1 MIFDTRT
8 VLLLRAD
15 TRTVRRLLRLTH
27 CGKAAGSVRTKD
39 RLPDTQITLNNNV
52 LNLTADD
59 RRRRIE
65 ELQRKVLT
73 YTKPRD
79 ES

>member
-1 MIFDTRT
+1 MD
-8 VLLLRAD
+8 L
-15 TRTVRRLLRLTH
+15 
-27 CGKAAGSVRTKD
+27 S
-39 RLPDTQITLNNNV
+39 
-52 LNLTADD
+52 ADD

-73 YTKPRD
+73 NAKPGD

>member
-1 MIFDTRT
+1 MGLSWVI
-8 VLLLRAD
+8 L
-15 TRTVRRLLRLTH
+15 
-27 CGKAAGSVRTKD
+27 S
-39 RLPDTQITLNNNV
+39 LPDTQITLNNNV
-52 LNLTADD
+52 LNLTDDD

-73 YTKPRD
+73 NAKPRD

>member
-1 MIFDTRT
+1 MTQQARFLAKDTRW
-8 VLLLRAD
+8 LKMD
-15 TRTVRRLLRLTH
+15 D
-27 CGKAAGSVRTKD
+27 GKD

-52 LNLTADD
+52 LNLTDDD

-73 YTKPRD
+73 NAKPRD
-79 ES
+79 KS